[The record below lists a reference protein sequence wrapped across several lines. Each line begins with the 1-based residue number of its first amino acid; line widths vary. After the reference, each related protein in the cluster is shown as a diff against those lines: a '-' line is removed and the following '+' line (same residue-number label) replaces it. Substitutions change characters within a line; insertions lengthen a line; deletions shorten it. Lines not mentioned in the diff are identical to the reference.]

1 VPVVEFLKLLDAM
14 IIKGADPSLTVGK
27 LRKEEISSEETKKKE
42 EL

>member
-1 VPVVEFLKLLDAM
+1 MPVAEFLKLLDAM
-14 IIKGADPSLTVGK
+14 VGKGADPTITVGK